1 MTKLTEHDAAINA
14 LNVNGF
20 DDPFGYNDDLFLL
33 DNWEACNA
41 IGYLVGIQAHGNDSE
56 TGNFCL
62 ETLSQKIYS
71 EPKDTLVINYFNGCA
86 NRIRGIWDSGSH
98 KEHNPPKYYI
108 DWALSKKI
116 DIPWLG
122 YAIQKGFYKLDK
134 TTSKQFVSNSK
145 AENNLYR
152 IIGALKDVLTYY
164 PLGKNGDKVFK
175 SQAQLIKFLEE
186 KCSGVPGVSKSN
198 LEEVFKLANQMKE

>member
-1 MTKLTEHDAAINA
+1 MTKLTEHDAAMNA

-20 DDPFGYNDDLFLL
+20 DDPFGCNDDLFLL
-33 DNWEACNA
+33 DNWGEEDA
-41 IGYLVGIQAHGNDSE
+41 IGYLVGIATYGNDSE
-56 TGNFCL
+56 TGKFCL
-62 ETLSQKIYS
+62 ETLSNKIYV
-71 EPKDTLVINYFNGCA
+71 EPENSLEINYFGGDIT
-86 NRIRGIWDSGSH
+86 RIRVIWDSGSH
-98 KEHNPPKYYI
+98 KKHNPPKYYI

-134 TTSKQFVSNSK
+134 TTSKQFASNSK
-145 AENNLYR
+145 AQNNLYR

-164 PLGKNGDKVFK
+164 PLGKDGDKVFK

-186 KCSGVPGVSKSN
+186 KCAGVPGISKSF